1 MSIEYAALP
10 PCVTGVTRVEQPS
23 QTLKNVVRIVE
34 KAVMNDRGRGRCN
47 RVFDVVRGMVVCRNM
62 GTVARVV
69 KALDTEPRIELVR
82 MKERF
87 FKEPSA
93 GGWRD
98 AMVCFVVKADL
109 NRHVCEL
116 QIAHHDLLTARK
128 GLPGHAVY
136 NRARNAAELLDVMR
150 EGTTFFDPPW
160 TGTFSSSTW
169 VCALCVCV
177 CVCVGEFVLTL
188 LARANNL
195 LAGPAFDRAALPL
208 DEIHSDNPALL
219 WGEQGRALVSLAAHE
234 SWRGLGWGFHAST
247 RQPLDQWKGVT
258 LHHGLMQKLDLS
270 HSNLRGAC
278 FPALKFVWSLQFYL
292 HNNQLTGE
300 RVKLA

>member
-177 CVCVGEFVLTL
+177 CVCVCWGIRADAARPRQQ
-188 LARANNL
+188 LARRSS
-195 LAGPAFDRAALPL
+195 FRSRRAPPRRNPL
-208 DEIHSDNPALL
+208 
-219 WGEQGRALVSLAAHE
+219 
-234 SWRGLGWGFHAST
+234 
-247 RQPLDQWKGVT
+247 RQPSTPVGRTRARTCVTSGTRELARPGMGLSCLD
-258 LHHGLMQKLDLS
+258 
-270 HSNLRGAC
+270 A
-278 FPALKFVWSLQFYL
+278 PA
-292 HNNQLTGE
+292 T
-300 RVKLA
+300 